1 MTTTYLNVKTE
12 SQLSADI
19 KAIDLAS
26 QKDGGDGTVY
36 SITFEKGATLTGSAD
51 ISAINLTG
59 ADTLTI
65 NGLGARLDGAGAY
78 QGLFAY
84 SGATTIEN
92 LTIEN
97 CVAKGGAGGSGGVGG
112 VSGGGRGAS
121 GGGGGN
127 KGGMIGSSA
136 GGGAVASRAI
146 PWGLGVAAAAAPAT
160 PAKG

>member
-84 SGATTIEN
+84 SGATTIEEFSRSR
-92 LTIEN
+92 T
-97 CVAKGGAGGSGGVGG
+97 ASPRAAPAA
-112 VSGGGRGAS
+112 RGAS
-121 GGGGGN
+121 AA
-127 KGGMIGSSA
+127 SA
-136 GGGAVASRAI
+136 AAVAA
-146 PWGLGVAAAAAPAT
+146 PVAAAVGT
-160 PAKG
+160 REE